1 MMKKLDK
8 WNGCSEDELV
18 YRQMLYDQWKTKPS
32 RKAVM
37 ILQDRI
43 AEVLKK
49 LGIDTDAEDDSIHMQ
64 MELLG
69 VYINS
74 LSEEDVPSAAGLYI
88 SASITGTL
96 APYAW
101 ISTAQVTKLGEY
113 LFPIVYWG
121 EEGGRGER
129 LDEGKLEKIGG

>member
-1 MMKKLDK
+1 MKEKTRYEI
-8 WNGCSEDELV
+8 SEDELMF
-18 YRQMLYDQWKTKPS
+18 RQMLYEQWKVEPS
-32 RKAVM
+32 QQAVK
-37 ILQDRI
+37 ILHNRI
-43 AEVLKK
+43 AEVLRK
-49 LGIDTDAEDDSIHMQ
+49 LGINPDAEDEDVHRQ
-64 MELLG
+64 MEIMG

-74 LSEEDVPSAAGLYI
+74 ISEENMPRAAGIYI

-101 ISTAQVTKLGEY
+101 ISTAQVTRMGEY

-129 LDEGKLEKIGG
+129 LDEGKPEKIILPS

>member
-1 MMKKLDK
+1 MTEKTRHEV
-8 WNGCSEDELV
+8 SEDELV

-32 RKAVM
+32 RQAVQ
-37 ILQDRI
+37 ILQSRI
-43 AEVLKK
+43 AEVLKG
-49 LGIDTDAEDDSIHMQ
+49 LGIDTDAEDDAIHLQ

-74 LSEEDVPSAAGLYI
+74 VSEEDMPTAAGLYI

-96 APYAW
+96 APYAF
-101 ISTAQVTKLGEY
+101 ISTAKVTRMGEY

-121 EEGGRGER
+121 EENGRGER
-129 LDEGKLEKIGG
+129 LDEGKPEKLIS

>member
-1 MMKKLDK
+1 MKKLDK

-129 LDEGKLEKIGG
+129 LDEGKLEKIS

>member
-1 MMKKLDK
+1 VGKLK
-8 WNGCSEDELV
+8 TRHEISEDELI
-18 YRQMLYDQWKTKPS
+18 YRQMLYEQWKVQPS

-43 AEVLKK
+43 AEVLKG
-49 LGIDTDAEDDSIHMQ
+49 LGINTDAEADVIQKQ
-64 MELLG
+64 MEIMG
-69 VYINS
+69 IYVNS
-74 LSEEDVPSAAGLYI
+74 ISEENMPSAAGIYI

-101 ISTAQVTKLGEY
+101 ISTAKVTRLGEY

-121 EEGGRGER
+121 KEGGKGER
-129 LDEGKLEKIGG
+129 LDEGKPEKIG

>member
-1 MMKKLDK
+1 MEEKTRYDI
-8 WNGCSEDELV
+8 SEDELI
-18 YRQMLYDQWKTKPS
+18 YRQMLYNQWKVEPS
-32 RKAVM
+32 RKAVE
-37 ILQDRI
+37 ILQSRI

-49 LGIDTDAEDDSIHMQ
+49 LGIDTDADDDAIHLQ
-64 MELLG
+64 MELMG